1 MRFRNP
7 HEGGGIPAYPLP
19 CVRGHSQS
27 VKLMKLCL
35 ISILHRPDGVEQ
47 MVGKAILD
55 GELNPTLYF

>member
-1 MRFRNP
+1 
-7 HEGGGIPAYPLP
+7 
-19 CVRGHSQS
+19 
-27 VKLMKLCL
+27 MKLCL